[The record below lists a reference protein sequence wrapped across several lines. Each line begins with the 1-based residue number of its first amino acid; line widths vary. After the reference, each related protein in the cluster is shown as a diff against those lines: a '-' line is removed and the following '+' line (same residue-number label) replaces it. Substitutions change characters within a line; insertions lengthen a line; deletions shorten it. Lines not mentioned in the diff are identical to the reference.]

1 MGNPQRFGFSQ
12 GRKTTVKVLGAD
24 VTVRNGIETDDFVGY
39 LEDLGMR
46 VNDFQPVM
54 ERFGEYLVEEH
65 IPRQFKRR
73 GTPKR
78 WAPLSKDYAAIK
90 RRLYGNLPL
99 LVLSG
104 RMKAGFRYEATKRTL
119 RVINR
124 VAAGQGRNKT
134 PRWTWHQTG
143 TETMPAR
150 PMLQVNQYDYTRL
163 RQFAQAYVTGA
174 VVRQGGGGV

>member
-1 MGNPQRFGFSQ
+1 MGNARFGFSQ
-12 GRKTTVKVLGAD
+12 GRKTTVKLLGAD
-24 VTVRNGIETDDFVGY
+24 VTIRNGLETDDFVTY
-39 LEDLGMR
+39 LDDLGLR
-46 VNDFQPVM
+46 FNDLQPVLG
-54 ERFGEYLVEEH
+54 RFGEYLVEEH
-65 IPRQFKRR
+65 IPRQFKKR

-78 WAPLSKDYAAIK
+78 WAPLSPDYAALK

-104 RMKAGFRYEATKRTL
+104 RMKAGFTSEATKRTL

-134 PRWTWHQTG
+134 PRWTWHQNG

-150 PMLQVNQYDYTRL
+150 PMLQINQYDYTRL

-174 VVRQGGGGV
+174 TVRQGGGGL

>member
-1 MGNPQRFGFSQ
+1 MGNPPRFGFSQ
-12 GRKTTVKVLGAD
+12 GRKTTVKLLGAD
-24 VTVRNGIETDDFVGY
+24 VTIRNGIETDDFVAY
-39 LEDLGMR
+39 LEDLGLR

-78 WAPLSKDYAAIK
+78 WAPLSQAYADRK
-90 RRLYGNLPL
+90 RRQYGNLPL

-104 RMKAGFRYEATKRTL
+104 RMKAGFKYEATKRTL

-134 PRWTWHQTG
+134 PRWTWHQDG
-143 TETMPAR
+143 TDTMPAR
-150 PMLQVNQYDYTRL
+150 PMLQINPYDYTRL
-163 RQFAQAYVTGA
+163 RQFAQSYVTRA
-174 VVRQGGGGV
+174 SVVQGGGGL